1 MTDQRATL
9 KPTRRPRS
17 LGLQRAVK
25 SAVDASENGLYL
37 IVGVLLLAAALLVI
51 TAATSDVMQGL
62 QRNEDLIEVG
72 FRLLREILLLLIV
85 AELLHSL
92 RFVLY
97 QGEIPAEPFLII
109 GLIATVRRVV
119 VVTAQAEGLPT
130 EGRALTNFLLELGLL
145 SVLAVAFAVAIYLL
159 RRSEAMRLDQSQ
171 QANQAAGGEPQ
182 PVGQAQRGDKHRRD
196 DQPT

>member
-1 MTDQRATL
+1 MTDRRATL
-9 KPTRRPRS
+9 KPSRRPRS
-17 LGLQRAVK
+17 PGLQRAVK
-25 SAVDASENGLYL
+25 SAVDASENSLYL

-51 TAATSDVMQGL
+51 IAATGDVMQGL

-119 VVTAQAEGLPT
+119 IVTAQAEGLPT

-171 QANQAAGGEPQ
+171 HANQAAGGEPQ
-182 PVGQAQRGDKHRRD
+182 PVGQAQRGERRRD